1 MKGPGTTPRHRSAGP
16 FHRAGLRYRR
26 NIPAVLSLAFVFFV
40 VVIAIFGPL
49 LRPYDPNAQDLIHRF
64 ALPSGRHW
72 LGTDDLGRDMLSR
85 LITGAQV
92 SMRVAFQV
100 VGSALLI
107 GVPVGLVSGYVG
119 GKVDMVIMRATDALM
134 SIPGLVLA
142 LAIAGVLGPG
152 ITNAA
157 YALTILYLPAFV
169 RLMRGQTLVVRNE
182 VFVEAS
188 YSIGTPTRRIIL
200 HRVLPNAI
208 SPIIIQTSIALGSAL
223 LAEAALSYLG
233 LGVQPPDASW
243 GNMLQEAFN
252 YIYSHQWMMFVSG
265 TALALTVLAFNTIGD
280 GLRDALGVAD
290 TPKRRRRSRRGFTTV
305 VALPGNGHAELNSL
319 DQTALAAK
327 PREPAIGSFSGSS
340 VAPLEKAE
348 VLRVEN
354 LDVMFDTPRG
364 RTLVVDHVNLTIRE
378 GETLGLVGESGSG
391 KSVTALSIMRLL
403 PSPPAFIA
411 ADRIVVAGQ
420 DVSRMSFRDVRALRG
435 PTMAM
440 VFQDPMTSLNPAFT
454 VGVQLAESVRWHT
467 HASRK
472 QAQNRALEL
481 LDLVGIPR
489 TRLKAYPHE
498 LSGGMRQRVMIGIA
512 LSCKPKLLIVDE
524 PTTAL
529 DVTIQA
535 QILELLSSLRD
546 ELGMSMLFVTH
557 DLGVVAEICDRVSVM
572 YAGQIV
578 EETDVVSL
586 YHEPRHPYSE
596 GLLRAMPDEAP
607 RGEPLYTIPG
617 QVPAPGEYG
626 AGCRFAN
633 RCSYAIP
640 ACTAGVPSLDTV
652 RNGIPHLVRCSRVDE
667 LELKT
672 SVR

>member
-1 MKGPGTTPRHRSAGP
+1 MVSLG
-16 FHRAGLRYRR
+16 F
-26 NIPAVLSLAFVFFV
+26 VLFV
-40 VVIAIFGPL
+40 VVVAIFGPL
-49 LRPYDPNAQDLIHRF
+49 FRPYDPNAQDLVHRF
-64 ALPSGRHW
+64 ALPSGSHW

-85 LITGAQV
+85 LIAGAQV

-100 VGSALLI
+100 VGTALLI
-107 GVPVGLVSGYVG
+107 GVPVGLVSGYMG
-119 GKVDMVIMRATDALM
+119 GKVDVLIMRATDALM

-188 YSIGTPTRRIIL
+188 YSIGTPSRRIIL
-200 HRVLPNAI
+200 QRVLPNAI

-243 GNMLQEAFN
+243 GNMLQESFN

-305 VALPGNGHAELNSL
+305 LALGAQGGPPVPTNGHAALNSL
-319 DQTALAAK
+319 DLTGLAAK
-327 PREPAIGSFSGSS
+327 PREPAAGSLSGTP
-340 VAPLEKAE
+340 VNLVGKGE

-354 LDVMFDTPRG
+354 LDIMFDTPSG
-364 RTLVVDHVNLTIRE
+364 RSQVVDHVNLVIRE

-391 KSVTALSIMRLL
+391 KTVTALSIMRLL
-403 PSPPAFIA
+403 PSPPALIA

-454 VGVQLAESVRWHT
+454 IGDQLAEPVRWHT

-472 QAQNRALEL
+472 QARDRALEL

-512 LSCKPKLLIVDE
+512 LSCKPRLLIVDE

-607 RGEPLYTIPG
+607 RGQPLYTIPG
-617 QVPAPGEYG
+617 QVPRPSEYG
-626 AGCRFAN
+626 TGCRFAN
-633 RCSYAIP
+633 RCSYAMP
-640 ACTAGVPSLDTV
+640 ACTTGVPSLDMI
-652 RNGIPHLVRCSRVDE
+652 RNGNPHLVRCCRVDE